1 MEHAWSALLGGVL
14 IGLAAALHLFAQG
27 RIAGISGLLG
37 ESLRAPLVD
46 GGVRLSFLG
55 GLVSVGIVAALAF
68 DHAGYAGGLGS
79 GLGPM
84 ATDAAAPLGVVV
96 VGGLLVGFGTRR
108 GNGCTSGHGVCGIA
122 RLSRRSIIATGIFM
136 ATAALTVFLTH
147 HVFASG
153 GFR

>member
-1 MEHAWSALLGGVL
+1 MSMEHAWSALLGGVL

-37 ESLRAPLVD
+37 ESLRAPLAD

-55 GLVSVGIVAALAF
+55 GLVSVGIAAALVL
-68 DHAGYAGGLGS
+68 DHATTNAV
-79 GLGPM
+79 
-84 ATDAAAPLGVVV
+84 APLGVVV

-122 RLSRRSIIATGIFM
+122 RFSRRSIVATGIFM

-147 HVFASG
+147 HVFTSG